1 MKPQETIDFQL
12 RWGWA
17 KLSKLY
23 ASEAERR
30 GIPFAYVFILLHT
43 EKNGTPSTRLGPK
56 MGMES
61 TSLSRSLKGLEELGW
76 IERKPDTRDG
86 RIVRVFLTENG
97 IAARRQARDLVI
109 AVNAHLSQMLGVESF
124 NQMLADLKTL
134 NEILDDPSLILHLN
148 KINVGIPPQP

>member
-76 IERKPDTRDG
+76 IERKPDTQDG